1 MTPSDVPAPNH
12 TNFATEVKTDRL
24 AILYKTTA
32 AISLLVLIM
41 GLTFGTNATSSAA
54 ANSATLT
61 LLLSSMALILGCV
74 AAHLLIGRSF
84 LAAAWSYTLGG
95 ILSMTVLVA
104 LGDTTL
110 REIAPFVMPVIVF
123 VAGLMLPSGHTA
135 MVALISSLAI
145 LWAPWFMESRLLL
158 TSHSVVA
165 ILLSFLSS
173 LFAIQVTGEL
183 YQIADW
189 ALQNYYKE
197 RQTNDELFDKRAA
210 LQKALKRSE
219 ALSDSLQNIN
229 AELESARRSAEE
241 AKEFRGK
248 FLANMSHELRTPLN
262 AIIGFS
268 ETMLEFP
275 IMYDDVP
282 LPEAYAR
289 DLRQIYTS
297 GRQLLHVIN
306 DILDLA
312 KVDAGKLEI
321 HQTETDVSLVMQA
334 VVSTAKGLLGKK
346 PVRLDVDLPEPL
358 PAVYVDETRF
368 RQILLNLYSNA
379 VKYTDEGYIKLRA
392 EVQGAELL
400 VHVEDTGL
408 GIDPEFH
415 DKLFREFQQ
424 AKASGRDPRSGSGLG
439 LAISRQLVE
448 LMGGRIWMQ
457 SEVGKGSTFSFAV
470 PLFVGQDDTS
480 KTLSKPPQAKPA
492 TPAPT
497 PAPLAVEG

>member
-1 MTPSDVPAPNH
+1 MTTAVPTN

-32 AISLLVLIM
+32 VISLIVLVV
-41 GLTFGTNATSSAA
+41 GLTFGVNATMPAGASSAA
-54 ANSATLT
+54 LT
-61 LLLSSMALILGCV
+61 LLLACIALILGCLV
-74 AAHLLIGRSF
+74 AHLLIGRSF
-84 LAAAWSYTLGG
+84 LAAAWGYTLGG
-95 ILSMTVLVA
+95 MASVGILIVQ
-104 LGDTTL
+104 GDATL

-135 MVALISSLAI
+135 MVAFIASLTILFAPWPFSGAI
-145 LWAPWFMESRLLL
+145 LW
-158 TSHSVVA
+158 TTHSLVA
-165 ILLSFLSS
+165 ILLSFLSM
-173 LFAIQVTGEL
+173 LFAVQVTGEL

-189 ALQNYYKE
+189 ALQNYNKE
-197 RQTNDELFDKRAA
+197 RQTNDELFEKRAA

-219 ALSDSLQNIN
+219 ALSDSLQAANV
-229 AELESARRSAEE
+229 ELEKARRSAEE

-289 DLRQIYTS
+289 DLRQIYSS

-321 HQTETDVSLVMQA
+321 HLTETDVSSVMKA
-334 VVSTAKGLLGKK
+334 VMSTAKGLLGKK
-346 PVRLDVDLPEPL
+346 PVRLEAEIPEPI
-358 PAVYVDETRF
+358 PTVYVDETRF

-379 VKYTDEGYIKLRA
+379 VKYTDEGFIKLRA
-392 EVQGAELL
+392 EVQGDELI
-400 VHVEDTGL
+400 VHVQDTGL

-424 AKASGRDPRSGSGLG
+424 AKTGGRDPRSGSGLG
-439 LAISRQLVE
+439 LAISKQLVE
-448 LMGGRIWMQ
+448 LMGGRIWME
-457 SEVGKGSTFSFAV
+457 SEVGRGSTFSFSV
-470 PLFVGQDDTS
+470 PLFKGQDNSS
-480 KTLSKPPQAKPA
+480 KTLDKPPQDLPA
-492 TPAPT
+492 SPT
-497 PAPLAVEG
+497 PSPLVAEGR

>member
-1 MTPSDVPAPNH
+1 MATSAPTN

-32 AISLLVLIM
+32 AVSLMVLIV
-41 GLTFGTNATSSAA
+41 GLTFGVNATISANA
-54 ANSATLT
+54 GAATLT
-61 LLLSSMALILGCV
+61 LLLGCMAMILGCLV
-74 AAHLLIGRSF
+74 AHLLIGRSF
-84 LAAAWSYTLGG
+84 LAAAWGYTLGG
-95 ILSMTVLVA
+95 ILSMTA
-104 LGDTTL
+104 LIAQGDTTL

-135 MVALISSLAI
+135 AVALVSSLAI
-145 LWAPWFMESRLLL
+145 LLAPLLNGGAIL
-158 TSHSVVA
+158 WTTHSLVA
-165 ILLSFLSS
+165 ILLSFLSA

-197 RQTNDELFDKRAA
+197 RQTNDELFEKRAA

-219 ALSDSLQNIN
+219 ALSDSLQAAN
-229 AELESARRSAEE
+229 AELENARRSAEE

-312 KVDAGKLEI
+312 KVDAGKLEV
-321 HQTETDVSLVMQA
+321 HLTETDVTPIMHA
-334 VVSTAKGLLGKK
+334 VISTAKGLLGKK
-346 PVRLDVDLPEPL
+346 PVSLEMEIPQPL
-358 PAVYVDETRF
+358 PGVYVDETRF

-379 VKYTDEGYIKLRA
+379 VKYTDEGFIKLRA
-392 EVQGAELL
+392 EVQADELI
-400 VHVEDTGL
+400 VHVQDTGL

-439 LAISRQLVE
+439 LAISKQLVE

-470 PLFVGQDDTS
+470 PLFKGQDDAS
-480 KTLSKPPQAKPA
+480 KTLNKPPQGL
-492 TPAPT
+492 PT
-497 PAPLAVEG
+497 PTPTPLVAEGR

>member
-1 MTPSDVPAPNH
+1 
-12 TNFATEVKTDRL
+12 L
-24 AILYKTTA
+24 
-32 AISLLVLIM
+32 
-41 GLTFGTNATSSAA
+41 
-54 ANSATLT
+54 
-61 LLLSSMALILGCV
+61 
-74 AAHLLIGRSF
+74 
-84 LAAAWSYTLGG
+84 
-95 ILSMTVLVA
+95 
-104 LGDTTL
+104 
-110 REIAPFVMPVIVF
+110 
-123 VAGLMLPSGHTA
+123 
-135 MVALISSLAI
+135 
-145 LWAPWFMESRLLL
+145 
-158 TSHSVVA
+158 
-165 ILLSFLSS
+165 
-173 LFAIQVTGEL
+173 TGEL

-197 RQTNDELFDKRAA
+197 RQTNDELFEKRAA

-219 ALSDSLQNIN
+219 ALSDSLQAAN
-229 AELESARRSAEE
+229 AELENARRSAEE

-312 KVDAGKLEI
+312 KVDAGKLEV
-321 HQTETDVSLVMQA
+321 HLTETDVTPIMHA
-334 VVSTAKGLLGKK
+334 VISTAKGLLGKK
-346 PVRLDVDLPEPL
+346 PVSLEMEIPQPL
-358 PAVYVDETRF
+358 PGVYVDETRF

-379 VKYTDEGYIKLRA
+379 VKYTDEGFIKLRA
-392 EVQGAELL
+392 EVQADELI
-400 VHVEDTGL
+400 VHVQDTGL

-439 LAISRQLVE
+439 LAISKQLVE

-470 PLFVGQDDTS
+470 PLFKGQDDAS
-480 KTLSKPPQAKPA
+480 KTLNKPPQGL
-492 TPAPT
+492 PT
-497 PAPLAVEG
+497 PTPTPLVAEGR